1 MYAEWM
7 KHISLELTKEDIRE
21 YFKRKK
27 RKRNEQ
33 RRIKKFIR

>member
-7 KHISLELTKEDIRE
+7 KHFSLELTKEDIEE
-21 YFKRKK
+21 YFKMKRRK
-27 RKRNEQ
+27 NEQ